1 METTRLGYSDLA
13 DTLGVA
19 ADKTERPVVC
29 VQGLG
34 FVGAAMAAA
43 VARARSGDGAPAFN
57 VIGVDLDTPEGRRRA
72 AALNDGDF
80 PFPCPDPPLADALA
94 EARATGNLLAC
105 TDPAAFRLAAVA
117 VVDIDLDVAMRD
129 GAPTADLDRFRAAI
143 TTLGES
149 LPAGSL
155 AIVETTVPPGA
166 TAHVAA
172 PALAAALGNR
182 GLAADAVLLA
192 HSYERVMP
200 GPGYLD
206 SVVNF
211 WRVYAGH
218 TLAAAD
224 ACAAFLEKI
233 VNTRDFPLTRLPSTT
248 ASETAKVLENSYRA
262 TTIAFM
268 EEWGRFAET
277 VGVDLFEVIDAI
289 RQRPTHS
296 NIRQPGF
303 GVGGYCISKDPLFA
317 PAAARQIFDR
327 ADLAFPFSELA
338 VSTNHAMPMVSV
350 DHLERLLGGT
360 LDGKSILLLGV
371 AYRPDVADTR
381 NSPAESF
388 VRETRRRGA
397 VVTCHDP
404 LVRTWPELDIEPL
417 DELPAVEGLDAVVF
431 AIGHADYGGIDV
443 ADWIGTARPVVFD
456 ANRVLRSEVLDALV
470 AKGITVA
477 GIGRGMPA

>member
-1 METTRLGYSDLA
+1 MSFSDLA
-13 DTLGVA
+13 ETIGVA
-19 ADKTERPVVC
+19 ADTADRPVVC

-43 VARARSGDGAPAFN
+43 VARARTDSGAPAFN
-57 VIGVDLDTPEGRRRA
+57 VVGVDLDTPEGQRRA
-72 AALNDGDF
+72 AALNRGDF
-80 PFPCPDPPLADALA
+80 PFPCPDPPLIDALA
-94 EARATGNLLAC
+94 AARAAGNLLAC
-105 TDPAAFRLAAVA
+105 TDPAAFSLAAVA
-117 VVDIDLDVAMRD
+117 VVDVDLDVAMQGGR
-129 GAPTADLDRFRAAI
+129 AEADLDRFRSAI
-143 TTLGES
+143 TTLGDA
-149 LPAGSL
+149 LPAGAL
-155 AIVETTVPPGA
+155 VIIETTVPPGT

-172 PALAAALGNR
+172 PALADALARR

-218 TLAAAD
+218 SDAAAE
-224 ACAAFLEKI
+224 ACARFLEQI
-233 VNTRDFPLTRLPSTT
+233 VNTKDFPLTRLASTT

-268 EEWGRFAET
+268 EEWGRFAES

-296 NIRQPGF
+296 NMRQPGF
-303 GVGGYCISKDPLFA
+303 GVGGYCITKDPLFA
-317 PAAARQIFDR
+317 PAAVRQIFDR
-327 ADLAFPFSELA
+327 DDLRFPFSEMA
-338 VSTNHAMPMVSV
+338 VSTNFAMPQASI
-350 DHLERLLGGT
+350 DHLERLLGGS

-381 NSPAESF
+381 NSPAEYF
-388 VRETRRRGA
+388 VREARRRGA
-397 VVTCHDP
+397 VVTCQDP
-404 LVRTWPELDIEPL
+404 LVRTWPELDMAPL
-417 DELPAVEGLDAVVF
+417 AELPAVDGLDALVF
-431 AIGHADYGGIDV
+431 AVGHTAYGELDV
-443 ADWIGTARPVVFD
+443 AGWIGRARPVVFD
-456 ANRVLRSEVLDALV
+456 ANRVLGSADLDAL
-470 AKGITVA
+470 ATRGITVA